1 MVKYMCLTCD
11 LIRFFPSAQKQVRHP
26 LIFFSFFF
34 SALLFRQRNSLVR
47 IFTIHII
54 HARARVKKE
63 GLSVLYSPLPIGRVK
78 ERKRGHTLARAL
90 SFSLSLCLSLNPYHP
105 SSRKN
110 KKIKTVVNTVIWEN
124 GEGGKAGAHFRRGE
138 CDSFLLLLLLLF
150 VCLCRPSFPLVLL
163 SLILFATR
171 R

>member
-1 MVKYMCLTCD
+1 MCLTCD

-34 SALLFRQRNSLVR
+34 SALLFCQRNSR
-47 IFTIHII
+47 PHFYNTH
-54 HARARVKKE
+54 HTRARVKKE
-63 GLSVLYSPLPIGRVK
+63 GLSVLYSPLPIVRVK